1 MDNSSEHPSASPVW
15 VMPQSPDCSDT
26 NVKIIAIGNPGCGK
40 STILNSLAG
49 EILFKSGISLG
60 QGLTFQL
67 DERKATKTGQIF
79 LDTPGLADVTLRKQA
94 GIAISEGLR
103 KGGKYKVIF
112 FFLQHN
118 GRLIVQDTTTLK
130 LVLEAAP
137 EIQGQY
143 GIIVN
148 MIPKKILKMLKE
160 DGSGFLNSL
169 SNSMPEDAKCS
180 ESNVLFVANHPDLAD
195 EDDVLLSS
203 DSFQTLHGTTLTEF
217 VNKNVPEISLDEE
230 KVGDVNTEIFEETM
244 KIMEDKMNEM
254 LKQYEADLKREQEKR
269 EADLE
274 TEREARRIQV
284 QEIEERIKLIE
295 VRNRTGKNRE
305 DAMGGAT

>member
-15 VMPQSPDCSDT
+15 VMPQRPDCSDT

-67 DERKATKTGQIF
+67 DERKATKNGQIF
-79 LDTPGLADVTLRKQA
+79 LDTPGLADLTLRKQA

-103 KGGKYKVIF
+103 KGGKYKIIF

-118 GRLIVQDTTTLK
+118 GRLVVQDTTTLK

-160 DGSGFLNSL
+160 DGSGFLHSL

-203 DSFQTLHGTTLTEF
+203 ESFQTLHGTTLTEF

-230 KVGDVNTEIFEETM
+230 KVDDVNTEIFEETM

-254 LKQYEADLKREQEKR
+254 RKQYEADLKREQEKR

-274 TEREARRIQV
+274 TEREARRIHE
-284 QEIEERIKLIE
+284 QEIDKRIKLIE
-295 VRNRTGKNRE
+295 VMTGKNRE
-305 DAMGGAT
+305 DTRGGAT